1 MHVTTEM
8 IYHNDID
15 INSVLAIFKAMLSKI
30 LSCAT
35 YGIEGYL
42 VDMEVDLSG
51 GLPAFTTVGL
61 PDNAVKES
69 KDRVFAAI
77 KNAGFRFPTKKITVN
92 LAPADIK
99 KEGSSFDLPIAVGIL
114 AASATIRETSMKKY
128 AILGE
133 LSLDGSLRPIK
144 GAISIALAAKHN
156 KLSGIIIPKQNGKEA
171 AIVEGIDV
179 FAFENLI
186 EVVAFLNGEIEV
198 HPTLVDRNEIF
209 NAASQYSIDFA
220 EVKGQ
225 YHAKRALE
233 IAAAG
238 GHNILMIGP
247 PGTGKTMLAR
257 RLVTILPRM
266 TLDEALETTKIHSV
280 AGTLQTGE
288 PLVGTRPF
296 RSPHHTISDAGIIG
310 GGHVPKPGEVSL
322 AHNGVLFLDEL
333 PEFHKNVLEVLRQ
346 PLEDGSVTIGRA
358 KVTLTYPARFMLA
371 AAMNP
376 CPCGYFTDPYHE
388 CRCTPYQ
395 IQHYRAKIS
404 GPLLDRIDIH
414 IEVPGLKYDELKTA
428 TPGEPSETIRDRVN
442 KARETQLERF
452 SEKEKGKK
460 IYCNAH
466 MESRAIRKYCPI
478 DDESQ
483 NLLKTAIEK
492 FGLSARAYDKILK
505 VGRTISDLENSK
517 DIKIQHIA
525 EAIQYRSLDKDVWQK
540 L

>member
-1 MHVTTEM
+1 
-8 IYHNDID
+8 
-15 INSVLAIFKAMLSKI
+15 MLSRV

-35 YGIEGYL
+35 YGIDGYL
-42 VDMEVDLSG
+42 VDVEVDLSG
-51 GLPAFTTVGL
+51 GLPGFTTVGL

-77 KNAGFRFPTKKITVN
+77 KNSGFRFPAKKITVN

-99 KEGSSFDLPIAVGIL
+99 KEGSSFDLPIAIGIL
-114 AASATIRETSMKKY
+114 AASQTVRGQGLSRF

-144 GAISIALAAKHN
+144 GAISISLAAKEN
-156 KLSGIIIPKQNGKEA
+156 KLEGIILPNANAREA
-171 AIVEGIDV
+171 AIVEGINV
-179 FAFENLI
+179 YGFENLI
-186 EVVAFLNGEIEV
+186 EVVAFLNGELQVNPVI
-198 HPTLVDRNEIF
+198 VDREEIF
-209 NAASQYSIDFA
+209 ESVSKYPIDFA

-257 RLVTILPRM
+257 RLVTILPKM
-266 TLDEALETTKIHSV
+266 TLQESLETTKIHSV
-280 AGTLQTGE
+280 AGTLPAGS
-288 PLVGTRPF
+288 PLIGTRPF
-296 RSPHHTISDAGIIG
+296 RAPHHTISDAGIIG
-310 GGHVPKPGEVSL
+310 GGHIPKPGEVSL

-388 CRCTPYQ
+388 CRCTPVQ
-395 IQHYRAKIS
+395 IQHYRARIS

-414 IEVPGLKYDELKTA
+414 IEVPSLKYDELKSAQT
-428 TPGEPSETIRDRVN
+428 GESSEEIRKRVDR
-442 KARETQLERF
+442 AREIQLERF
-452 SEKEKGKK
+452 KEARRK
-460 IYCNAH
+460 IFCNAH
-466 MESRAIRKYCPI
+466 MESKDIRKFCPI
-478 DDESQ
+478 DEESQ

-505 VGRTISDLENSK
+505 VARTIADLETSK
-517 DIKIQHIA
+517 DIKVQHIA

>member
-1 MHVTTEM
+1 
-8 IYHNDID
+8 
-15 INSVLAIFKAMLSKI
+15 MLSKV
-30 LSCAT
+30 LSGAT

-42 VDMEVDLSG
+42 VNVEVDLSN
-51 GLPAFTTVGL
+51 GLPGFTTVGL

-77 KNAGFRFPTKKITVN
+77 KNAGFRFPSKKITVN

-99 KEGSSFDLPIAVGIL
+99 KEGSSFDLPIALGIL
-114 AASATIRETSMKKY
+114 AASQSVRAENLRRFT
-128 AILGE
+128 ILGE
-133 LSLDGSLRPIK
+133 LSLDGTLRPVK
-144 GAISIALAAKHN
+144 GAISLSLATKQN
-156 KLSGIIIPKQNGKEA
+156 KLDGVILPRVNAREA
-171 AIVEGIDV
+171 AIVEGLRVYGFD
-179 FAFENLI
+179 NLI
-186 EVVAFLNGEIEV
+186 EVVAFLNGEMEV
-198 HPTLVDRNEIF
+198 QPTEVNREEIF
-209 NAASQYSIDFA
+209 DAASQYPVDFA

-225 YHAKRALE
+225 HHAKRALE

-257 RLVTILPRM
+257 RMVTVLPRM
-266 TLDEALETTKIHSV
+266 TLEEALETTKIHSV
-280 AGTLQTGE
+280 AGILPAGNS
-288 PLVGTRPF
+288 LLGTRPF

-346 PLEDGSVTIGRA
+346 PIEDGQVTIGRA
-358 KVTLTYPARFMLA
+358 KITLTYPARFMLA

-388 CRCTPYQ
+388 CRCTPTA
-395 IQHYRAKIS
+395 IQRYHSKIS

-414 IEVPGLKYDELKTA
+414 IEVPALKYDELKSTM
-428 TPGEPSETIRDRVN
+428 PGESSEDIRKRAN
-442 KARETQLERF
+442 QARGIQLARYEG
-452 SEKEKGKK
+452 KKK

-466 MESRAIRKYCPI
+466 LGSKDIRKHCLI

-483 NLLKTAIEK
+483 SLLKTAIER
-492 FGLSARAYDKILK
+492 FGLSARAYDKVLK
-505 VGRTISDLENSK
+505 VARTIADLEGIEN
-517 DIKIQHIA
+517 IKTQHVA
-525 EAIQYRSLDKDVWQK
+525 EAIQYRSLDKNVWQK

>member
-1 MHVTTEM
+1 M
-8 IYHNDID
+8 
-15 INSVLAIFKAMLSKI
+15 LARVV
-30 LSCAT
+30 SCAT
-35 YGIEGYL
+35 FGIEGYL
-42 VDMEVDLSG
+42 VDVEVDLSG

-69 KDRVFAAI
+69 KDRVCAAV
-77 KNAGFRFPTKKITVN
+77 KNAGFRFPMKRITVN

-114 AASATIRETSMKKY
+114 AASGAVRGDALGRY

-144 GAISIALAAKHN
+144 GAISVSLAARAGR
-156 KLSGIIIPKQNGKEA
+156 LGGLIVPKVNAREA
-171 AIVEGIDV
+171 ALVDGIQV
-179 FAFENLI
+179 FGFDNLI
-186 EVVAFLNGEIEV
+186 EVVAFLAGEADIAPV
-198 HPTLVDRNEIF
+198 TVDRDKIF
-209 NAASQYSIDFA
+209 EAASQYAFDFG

-257 RLVTILPRM
+257 RLVTILPKL
-266 TLDEALETTKIHSV
+266 TQTEALEATKIHSV
-280 AGTLQTGE
+280 AGTLPAGE
-288 PLVGTRPF
+288 SIVGTRPF
-296 RSPHHTISDAGIIG
+296 RAPHHTISDAGIIG

-388 CRCTPYQ
+388 CRCTPQQ

-414 IEVPGLKYDELKTA
+414 IEVPALKYDELKSA
-428 TPGEPSETIRDRVN
+428 QHGESSAAIRDRVN
-442 KARETQLERF
+442 KAREVQLQRF
-452 SEKEKGKK
+452 REHKRQ

-466 MESRAIRKYCPI
+466 METKDIRALCIV
-478 DDESQ
+478 DDEAQ
-483 NLLKTAIEK
+483 GLLKAAIEK

-505 VGRTISDLENSK
+505 VGRTIADLDRSDGLQV
-517 DIKIQHIA
+517 QHIA

>member
-1 MHVTTEM
+1 
-8 IYHNDID
+8 
-15 INSVLAIFKAMLSKI
+15 MLSKVM
-30 LSCAT
+30 SCAT
-35 YGIEGYL
+35 FGIEGYL
-42 VDMEVDLSG
+42 VDVEVDLST
-51 GLPAFTTVGL
+51 GLPGFTTVGL

-77 KNAGFRFPTKKITVN
+77 KNAGFRFPSRKITVN

-114 AASATIRETSMKKY
+114 SASQAVRSAHLNRY

-144 GAISIALAAKHN
+144 GAISVSLAAKEN
-156 KLSGIIIPKQNGKEA
+156 NLGGLIVPRANAREA
-171 AIVEGIDV
+171 GIVEGINVYGFD
-179 FAFENLI
+179 NLI
-186 EVVAFLNGEIEV
+186 EVVAFLNGEVDIT
-198 HPTLVDRNEIF
+198 PTAVNRDEIF
-209 NAASQYSIDFA
+209 EAASQYNVDFA

-225 YHAKRALE
+225 HHAKRALE

-266 TLDEALETTKIHSV
+266 TLEEALETTKIHSV
-280 AGTLQTGE
+280 AGILSSSDS
-288 PLVGTRPF
+288 LLGTRPF

-358 KVTLTYPARFMLA
+358 KITLTYPGRFMLA

-388 CRCTPYQ
+388 CRCTPQ
-395 IQHYRAKIS
+395 AIQRYHAKIS

-414 IEVPGLKYDELKTA
+414 IEVPSLKYDELKSIK
-428 TPGEPSETIRDRVN
+428 PSESSEAIRNRVN
-442 KARETQLERF
+442 RAREHQLTRF
-452 SEKEKGKK
+452 EKKRK

-466 MESRAIRKYCPI
+466 LGSKDIRRFCPI
-478 DDESQ
+478 DEQSQ
-483 NLLKTAIEK
+483 SLLKTAIER
-492 FGLSARAYDKILK
+492 FGLSARAYDKVLK
-505 VGRTISDLENSK
+505 VARTIADLEGK
-517 DIKIQHIA
+517 EKIKVEHIA
-525 EAIQYRSLDKDVWQK
+525 EAIQYRSLDKNVWQR

>member
-1 MHVTTEM
+1 M
-8 IYHNDID
+8 
-15 INSVLAIFKAMLSKI
+15 LAKVI
-30 LSCAT
+30 SCAT
-35 YGIEGYL
+35 FGIEGYL
-42 VDMEVDLSG
+42 VDVEVDLST
-51 GLPAFTTVGL
+51 GLPGFTTVGL

-77 KNAGFRFPTKKITVN
+77 KNAGFRFPSKKITVN

-114 AASATIRETSMKKY
+114 AASQSVRSAQLNRY

-144 GAISIALAAKHN
+144 GAISVSLAAKDN
-156 KLSGIIIPKQNGKEA
+156 KLDGLIVPRSNAREA

-179 FAFENLI
+179 YGFDNLI
-186 EVVAFLNGEIEV
+186 EVVAFLNGEIDINPAKVNRE
-198 HPTLVDRNEIF
+198 EIF
-209 NAASQYSIDFA
+209 DAASQYTVDFA

-225 YHAKRALE
+225 HYAKRALE

-266 TLDEALETTKIHSV
+266 TLEEALETTKIHSV
-280 AGTLQTGE
+280 AGILSAGDSV
-288 PLVGTRPF
+288 LGTRPF

-310 GGHVPKPGEVSL
+310 GGHVPRPGEVSL

-333 PEFHKNVLEVLRQ
+333 PEFHRNVLEVLRQ

-388 CRCTPYQ
+388 CRCTPTA
-395 IQHYRAKIS
+395 IQRYHTKIS

-414 IEVPGLKYDELKTA
+414 IEVPSLKYDELKSTQ
-428 TPGEPSETIRDRVN
+428 PGESSVEIR
-442 KARETQLERF
+442 ARINNARKLQLERF
-452 SEKEKGKK
+452 KSKRK

-466 MESRAIRKYCPI
+466 LGSKHIRKYCSI
-478 DDESQ
+478 DDQSQ
-483 NLLKTAIEK
+483 SLLKTAIER
-492 FGLSARAYDKILK
+492 FGLSARAYDKVLK
-505 VGRTISDLENSK
+505 VARTIADLENSEN
-517 DIKIQHIA
+517 IKVQHIA
-525 EAIQYRSLDKDVWQK
+525 EAIQYRSLDKNIWQR

>member
-1 MHVTTEM
+1 M
-8 IYHNDID
+8 
-15 INSVLAIFKAMLSKI
+15 LAKV

-42 VDMEVDLSG
+42 VDVEVDLST
-51 GLPAFTTVGL
+51 GLPGFTTVGL

-77 KNAGFRFPTKKITVN
+77 KNAGFRFPARKITVN

-114 AASATIRETSMKKY
+114 AASQAVRSAQLNRY

-144 GAISIALAAKHN
+144 GAISVSLAAKEN
-156 KLSGIIIPKQNGKEA
+156 SLEGLIVPRINAQEA
-171 AIVEGIDV
+171 ALVERINVYGFD
-179 FAFENLI
+179 NLI
-186 EVVAFLNGEIEV
+186 EVVAFLNGEVDIQ
-198 HPTLVDRNEIF
+198 PTVVNRDEIF
-209 NAASQYSIDFA
+209 EAVSQYAVDFA

-225 YHAKRALE
+225 HHAKRALE

-257 RLVTILPRM
+257 RMVTILPKM
-266 TLDEALETTKIHSV
+266 TLDESLETTKIHSV
-280 AGTLQTGE
+280 AGILSSGSS
-288 PLVGTRPF
+288 LLGTRPF

-310 GGHVPKPGEVSL
+310 GGHIPKPGEVSL

-346 PLEDGSVTIGRA
+346 PIEDGSVTIGRA
-358 KVTLTYPARFMLA
+358 KITLTYPARFMLA

-388 CRCTPYQ
+388 CRCTPTS
-395 IQHYRAKIS
+395 IQRYHAKIS

-414 IEVPGLKYDELKTA
+414 IEVPSLKYDELKSTQ
-428 TPGEPSETIRDRVN
+428 PGESSEEIRDRVN
-442 KARETQLERF
+442 KARAQQLRRYH
-452 SEKEKGKK
+452 GKRK

-466 MESRAIRKYCPI
+466 LGSKDIRKFCPI
-478 DDESQ
+478 DDQSQ
-483 NLLKTAIEK
+483 SLLKTAIER
-492 FGLSARAYDKILK
+492 FGLSARAYDKVLK
-505 VGRTISDLENSK
+505 VARTIADLEERE
-517 DIKIQHIA
+517 DIRIEHVA
-525 EAIQYRSLDKDVWQK
+525 EAIQYRSLDKNVWQK